1 MLLHILWQASGES
14 WYNRSD
20 WDGMCNRGWWC
31 GAWFRINGHLF
42 TESRGTAWKQVLQS
56 TKCTLTINY
65 LHLKGNLQRS
75 INLQAHVSLGCV
87 RELEETHMVRGRPC
101 KHHTGSPRGQDQ
113 IWMSGAVSSSCL
125 ALPGVPPFLHSEGE
139 EPIERWTERSW
150 IGIER
155 ENVRFRAFRREW
167 KEMVNRSFGFIGSE
181 SWVTRVQLDLHGRR
195 RKKPLQERDRV
206 EIVLD
211 KSHWLSP
218 WMWGWG
224 HWRQISFL
232 INGGELLKLIEKGLH
247 LLWHYA
253 FQVWATTK
261 FVFDGDYGGVV
272 PPKYISD
279 HDLLSM
285 GLSIK
290 CSRYLQQMVLQ
301 GITPVDGKKSLINRK
316 GLSTYANQNFEKTNY
331 ESLEIGPIHLIFL
344 KETKLCTPA
353 RLLLAFILPQ
363 PISLCL
369 CSPVNLIARGTSRKR
384 CWI

>member
-1 MLLHILWQASGES
+1 
-14 WYNRSD
+14 
-20 WDGMCNRGWWC
+20 
-31 GAWFRINGHLF
+31 
-42 TESRGTAWKQVLQS
+42 
-56 TKCTLTINY
+56 
-65 LHLKGNLQRS
+65 
-75 INLQAHVSLGCV
+75 
-87 RELEETHMVRGRPC
+87 
-101 KHHTGSPRGQDQ
+101 
-113 IWMSGAVSSSCL
+113 
-125 ALPGVPPFLHSEGE
+125 
-139 EPIERWTERSW
+139 
-150 IGIER
+150 
-155 ENVRFRAFRREW
+155 
-167 KEMVNRSFGFIGSE
+167 MVNRSFGFIGSE

-353 RLLLAFILPQ
+353 RTVIGFHSPTTHFSVPLQ
-363 PISLCL
+363 PCEFNSSRHISC
-369 CSPVNLIARGTSRKR
+369 KR